1 MRGSLFRFL
10 SHLQTIKKEIIM
22 RTQIIQINKN
32 ENGKIQYLTE
42 VLPMIPTN
50 TILYKTLTG
59 LGATYGELKA
69 DRNSIIIEPN
79 VPVIVGK
86 CNDPKHKG
94 DNLFGVYEGVYTE
107 DVIKYL
113 EKSADKKTKILT
125 TPESFHKVKDA
136 FELMNMD
143 IYGTCFLLFDECHK
157 IVKDADYRSD
167 ITLPFDD
174 FFLFNEKALVSATPI
189 SFSDP
194 RFEMQKFQIIRI
206 EPAFEYK
213 LPVSLIHTNNVL
225 EQLKRT
231 LDKLDA
237 TDICLFVNST
247 DMIYSFIKQLDIENE
262 STVFCAKKSVEKLKN
277 KKFKHAFEQWSKSR
291 MKKYNF
297 FTSRFYNALDIE
309 LEIKPTV
316 IMISDVY
323 FSEYSMIDPHTDA
336 IQAIGR
342 FRNGVNRVCHIF
354 NTNPNL
360 PVRTEEEIGIYL
372 QVSKEV
378 YDKIKTFYDCATSE
392 EARKAYREAL
402 KVLPFNQMLNKD
414 GKENFFAI
422 DNYVDEAL
430 LKSSYNAQEK
440 LIASYRSN
448 RLFDLDV
455 ESAYFP
461 FGDFERLKKESKYA
475 SLKDKRKEVVRQLE
489 LLKGDDETEMIRNYK
504 EDLRKADSF
513 IYGAYE
519 EIGKEMIE
527 SLDYSVKRIKEAM
540 ILKQNREKTEGTEF
554 IQLIKNSFKVRQ
566 KYTKKYIKEE
576 LTRIYALTGVTPQKT
591 ITGQS
596 IKEFFYVKE
605 INTGGSRKFLLVE
618 SKI

>member
-1 MRGSLFRFL
+1 MC
-10 SHLQTIKKEIIM
+10 
-22 RTQIIQINKN
+22 
-32 ENGKIQYLTE
+32 
-42 VLPMIPTN
+42 V
-50 TILYKTLTG
+50 
-59 LGATYGELKA
+59 
-69 DRNSIIIEPN
+69 
-79 VPVIVGK
+79 
-86 CNDPKHKG
+86 
-94 DNLFGVYEGVYTE
+94 
-107 DVIKYL
+107 
-113 EKSADKKTKILT
+113 
-125 TPESFHKVKDA
+125 
-136 FELMNMD
+136 
-143 IYGTCFLLFDECHK
+143 
-157 IVKDADYRSD
+157 
-167 ITLPFDD
+167 
-174 FFLFNEKALVSATPI
+174 
-189 SFSDP
+189 
-194 RFEMQKFQIIRI
+194 
-206 EPAFEYK
+206 
-213 LPVSLIHTNNVL
+213 
-225 EQLKRT
+225 
-231 LDKLDA
+231 
-237 TDICLFVNST
+237 
-247 DMIYSFIKQLDIENE
+247 
-262 STVFCAKKSVEKLKN
+262 
-277 KKFKHAFEQWSKSR
+277 
-291 MKKYNF
+291 
-297 FTSRFYNALDIE
+297 
-309 LEIKPTV
+309 
-316 IMISDVY
+316 
-323 FSEYSMIDPHTDA
+323 
-336 IQAIGR
+336 
-342 FRNGVNRVCHIF
+342 IF

-372 QVSKEV
+372 QANKEV

-392 EARKAYREAL
+392 EARNAYHGIL

>member
-1 MRGSLFRFL
+1 M
-10 SHLQTIKKEIIM
+10 T
-22 RTQIIQINKN
+22 TQIIQINKN

-86 CNDPKHKG
+86 CNDPKHKE

-113 EKSADKKTKILT
+113 EKSADKRTKILT
-125 TPESFHKVKDA
+125 TPESFQKVKDA
-136 FELMNMD
+136 FELMDMD

-309 LEIKPTV
+309 LKIKPTV

-440 LIASYRSN
+440 LIASYRIN

-455 ESAYFP
+455 ESSYFP

-540 ILKQNREKTEGTEF
+540 ILKQYREKTEGTEF
-554 IQLIKNSFKVRQ
+554 IQLIKNSFKVGQ

-596 IKEFFYVKE
+596 IKEFFHVKE

>member
-1 MRGSLFRFL
+1 M
-10 SHLQTIKKEIIM
+10 T
-22 RTQIIQINKN
+22 TQIIQINKN

-50 TILYKTLTG
+50 TVLYKTLTG

-86 CNDPKHKG
+86 CNDPKHKE

-113 EKSADKKTKILT
+113 EKSADKRTKILT
-125 TPESFHKVKDA
+125 TPESFQKVKDA
-136 FELMNMD
+136 FELMDMD

-231 LDKLDA
+231 LDKLNA

-277 KKFKHAFEQWSKSR
+277 KKFKHAFEQWSKSK

-392 EARKAYREAL
+392 DARKAYREAL

-554 IQLIKNSFKVRQ
+554 IQLIKNSFKVGQ

-596 IKEFFYVKE
+596 IKEFFHVKE

>member
-1 MRGSLFRFL
+1 M
-10 SHLQTIKKEIIM
+10 T
-22 RTQIIQINKN
+22 TQIIQINKN

-79 VPVIVGK
+79 VPVFVGK
-86 CNDPKHKG
+86 CNDPKHKE

-113 EKSADKKTKILT
+113 EKSADKRTKILT
-125 TPESFHKVKDA
+125 TPESFQKVKDA
-136 FELMNMD
+136 FELMDMD

-277 KKFKHAFEQWSKSR
+277 KKFKHAFEQWSKSK

-309 LEIKPTV
+309 LKIKPTV

-475 SLKDKRKEVVRQLE
+475 SLKDKRKEIVRQLE

-540 ILKQNREKTEGTEF
+540 ILKQHREKTEGTEF
-554 IQLIKNSFKVRQ
+554 IQLIKNSFKVGQ

-596 IKEFFYVKE
+596 IKEFFHVKE

>member
-1 MRGSLFRFL
+1 M
-10 SHLQTIKKEIIM
+10 T
-22 RTQIIQINKN
+22 TQIIQINKN

-86 CNDPKHKG
+86 CNDPKHKE

-107 DVIKYL
+107 NVIKYL
-113 EKSADKKTKILT
+113 EKSADKRTKILT
-125 TPESFHKVKDA
+125 TPESFQKVKDA
-136 FELMNMD
+136 FELMDMD

-309 LEIKPTV
+309 LKIKPTV

-540 ILKQNREKTEGTEF
+540 ILKQHREKTEGTEF
-554 IQLIKNSFKVRQ
+554 IQLIKNSFKVGQ

-596 IKEFFYVKE
+596 IKEFFHVKE

>member
-1 MRGSLFRFL
+1 M
-10 SHLQTIKKEIIM
+10 T
-22 RTQIIQINKN
+22 TQIIQINKN

-50 TILYKTLTG
+50 TVLYKTLTG

-86 CNDPKHKG
+86 CNDPKHKE

-113 EKSADKKTKILT
+113 EKSADKRTKILT
-125 TPESFHKVKDA
+125 TPESFQKVKDA
-136 FELMNMD
+136 FELMDMD

-309 LEIKPTV
+309 LKIKPTV

-392 EARKAYREAL
+392 EARNAYREAL

-461 FGDFERLKKESKYA
+461 FGDFERLKKESKYT

-554 IQLIKNSFKVRQ
+554 IQLIKNSFKVGQ

-596 IKEFFYVKE
+596 IKEFFHVKE

>member
-1 MRGSLFRFL
+1 MN
-10 SHLQTIKKEIIM
+10 
-22 RTQIIQINKN
+22 TQIIQINKN

-42 VLPMIPTN
+42 VLPMIPAN

-136 FELMNMD
+136 FELMDMD

-194 RFEMQKFQIIRI
+194 RFESQKFQTIKI
-206 EPAFEYK
+206 EPTFEYK
-213 LPVSLIHTNNVL
+213 LPIKLIHTNNVL
-225 EQLKRT
+225 EQLKRE
-231 LDKLDA
+231 LDKLD
-237 TDICLFVNST
+237 TTICFFINST
-247 DMIYSFIKQLDIENE
+247 DMIHSFIKQLDIENE
-262 STVFCAKKSVEKLKN
+262 STVFCAKKSVEKLKS
-277 KKFKHAFEQWSKSR
+277 KKFKQAFEQWSKSQ

-342 FRNGVNRVCHIF
+342 FRNGVNSVYHIF

-360 PVRTEEEIGIYL
+360 PVRTKEEIDIYL

-378 YDKIKTFYDCATSE
+378 YNKIKTFYNCATSE
-392 EARKAYREAL
+392 EARNAYREAL
-402 KVLPFNQMLNKD
+402 KVLPFNKMLDKE
-414 GKENFFAI
+414 GRENFFAI

-430 LKSSYNAQEK
+430 LKSSYNEK
-440 LIASYRSN
+440 EELIASYKRN
-448 RLFDLDV
+448 PLFDLDV

-504 EDLRKADSF
+504 DELRKADPF
-513 IYGAYE
+513 IYEAYE

-540 ILKQNREKTEGTEF
+540 ILKQYREKTEGTEF
-554 IQLIKNSFKVRQ
+554 IQLIKNSFKVGQR
-566 KYTKKYIKEE
+566 YTKKYIKEE

-596 IKEFFYVKE
+596 IIEFFHVKE

>member
-1 MRGSLFRFL
+1 MN
-10 SHLQTIKKEIIM
+10 
-22 RTQIIQINKN
+22 TQIIQINKN

-42 VLPMIPTN
+42 VLPMIPAN

-94 DNLFGVYEGVYTE
+94 DSLFGVYEGVYTE

-136 FELMNMD
+136 FELMDMD

-167 ITLPFDD
+167 ITLPFND

-194 RFEMQKFQIIRI
+194 RFESQKFQTIKI
-206 EPAFEYK
+206 EPTFEYK
-213 LPVSLIHTNNVL
+213 LPIKLIHTNNVL
-225 EQLKRT
+225 EQLKRE
-231 LDKLDA
+231 LDKLD
-237 TDICLFVNST
+237 TTICFFINST
-247 DMIYSFIKQLDIENE
+247 DMIHSFIKQLDIENE
-262 STVFCAKKSVEKLKN
+262 STVFCAKKSVEKLKS
-277 KKFKHAFEQWSKSR
+277 KKFKQAFEQWSKSQ

-316 IMISDVY
+316 IMISEVY

-342 FRNGVNRVCHIF
+342 FRNGVNSIYHIF

-360 PVRTEEEIGIYL
+360 PVRTKEEVDIYL

-378 YDKIKTFYDCATSE
+378 YNKIKTFYNCATSE
-392 EARKAYREAL
+392 EARSAYREAL
-402 KVLPFNQMLNKD
+402 KVLPFNKMLDKE
-414 GKENFFAI
+414 GRENFFAI

-430 LKSSYNAQEK
+430 LKSSYNEK
-440 LIASYRSN
+440 EELIASYKRN
-448 RLFDLDV
+448 PLFDLDV

-461 FGDFERLKKESKYA
+461 FGDLERLKKESKYA
-475 SLKDKRKEVVRQLE
+475 SLKDKRKEVVHQLE

-504 EDLRKADSF
+504 NELRKADPF
-513 IYGAYE
+513 IYEAYE

-540 ILKQNREKTEGTEF
+540 ILKQYREKTEGTEF
-554 IQLIKNSFKVRQ
+554 IQLIKNSFTVGQR
-566 KYTKKYIKEE
+566 YTKKHIKEE

-596 IKEFFYVKE
+596 IIEFFHVKE

-618 SKI
+618 LKI

>member
-1 MRGSLFRFL
+1 M
-10 SHLQTIKKEIIM
+10 T
-22 RTQIIQINKN
+22 TQIIQINKN

-86 CNDPKHKG
+86 CNDPKHKE

-113 EKSADKKTKILT
+113 EKSADKRTKILT
-125 TPESFHKVKDA
+125 TPESFQKVKDA
-136 FELMNMD
+136 FELMDMD
-143 IYGTCFLLFDECHK
+143 IYSTCFLLFDECHK

-231 LDKLDA
+231 LDKLNA

-277 KKFKHAFEQWSKSR
+277 KKFKHAFEQWSKSK

-309 LEIKPTV
+309 LKIKPTV

-513 IYGAYE
+513 IYEAYE

-540 ILKQNREKTEGTEF
+540 ILKQHREKTEGTEF
-554 IQLIKNSFKVRQ
+554 IQLIKNSFKVGQ

>member
-1 MRGSLFRFL
+1 M
-10 SHLQTIKKEIIM
+10 T
-22 RTQIIQINKN
+22 TQIIQINKN

-86 CNDPKHKG
+86 CNDPKHKE

-113 EKSADKKTKILT
+113 EKSADKRTKILT
-125 TPESFHKVKDA
+125 TPESFQKVKDA
-136 FELMNMD
+136 FELMDMD

-309 LEIKPTV
+309 LKIKPTV

-461 FGDFERLKKESKYA
+461 FGDFERLKKESKYT

-554 IQLIKNSFKVRQ
+554 IQLIKNSFKVGQ

-596 IKEFFYVKE
+596 IKEFFHVKE

>member
-1 MRGSLFRFL
+1 MN
-10 SHLQTIKKEIIM
+10 
-22 RTQIIQINKN
+22 TQIIQINKN

-42 VLPMIPTN
+42 VLPMIPAN

-136 FELMNMD
+136 FELMDMD

-167 ITLPFDD
+167 ITLPFND

-194 RFEMQKFQIIRI
+194 RFESQKFQTIKI
-206 EPAFEYK
+206 EPTFEYK
-213 LPVSLIHTNNVL
+213 LPIKLIHTNNVL
-225 EQLKRT
+225 EQLKRE
-231 LDKLDA
+231 LDKLD
-237 TDICLFVNST
+237 TTICFFINST
-247 DMIYSFIKQLDIENE
+247 DMIHSFIKQLDIENE
-262 STVFCAKKSVEKLKN
+262 STVFCAKKSVEKLKS
-277 KKFKHAFEQWSKSR
+277 KKFKQAFEQWSKSQ

-342 FRNGVNRVCHIF
+342 FRNGVNSVYHIF

-360 PVRTEEEIGIYL
+360 PVRTKEEIDIYL

-378 YDKIKTFYDCATSE
+378 YNKIKTFYNCATSE
-392 EARKAYREAL
+392 EARSAYREAL
-402 KVLPFNQMLNKD
+402 KVLPFNKMLDKE
-414 GKENFFAI
+414 GRENFFAI

-430 LKSSYNAQEK
+430 LKSSYNEK
-440 LIASYRSN
+440 EELIASYKRN
-448 RLFDLDV
+448 PLFDLDV

-475 SLKDKRKEVVRQLE
+475 SLKDKRKEVVHQLE

-504 EDLRKADSF
+504 NELRQADPF
-513 IYGAYE
+513 IYEAYE

-540 ILKQNREKTEGTEF
+540 ILKQYREKTEGTEF
-554 IQLIKNSFKVRQ
+554 IQLIKNSFKVGQR
-566 KYTKKYIKEE
+566 YTKKHIKEE

-596 IKEFFYVKE
+596 IKEFFHVKE

>member
-1 MRGSLFRFL
+1 MN
-10 SHLQTIKKEIIM
+10 
-22 RTQIIQINKN
+22 TQIIQINKN

-42 VLPMIPTN
+42 VLPMIPAN

-69 DRNSIIIEPN
+69 NRNSIIIEPN

-113 EKSADKKTKILT
+113 EKLADKKTKILT

-136 FELMNMD
+136 FELMDMD

-167 ITLPFDD
+167 ITLPFND

-194 RFEMQKFQIIRI
+194 RFESQKFQTIKI
-206 EPAFEYK
+206 EPTFEYK
-213 LPVSLIHTNNVL
+213 LPIKLIHTNNVL
-225 EQLKRT
+225 EQLKRE
-231 LDKLDA
+231 LDKLD
-237 TDICLFVNST
+237 TTICFFINST
-247 DMIYSFIKQLDIENE
+247 DMIHSFIKQLDIENE
-262 STVFCAKKSVEKLKN
+262 STVFCAKKSVEKLKS
-277 KKFKHAFEQWSKSR
+277 KKFKQAFEQWSKSQ

-316 IMISDVY
+316 IMISEVY

-342 FRNGVNRVCHIF
+342 FRNGVNSIYHIF

-360 PVRTEEEIGIYL
+360 PVRTKEEVDIYL

-378 YDKIKTFYDCATSE
+378 YNKIKTFYDCATSE
-392 EARKAYREAL
+392 EARNAYREAL
-402 KVLPFNQMLNKD
+402 KVLPFNKMLDKE
-414 GKENFFAI
+414 GRENFFAI

-430 LKSSYNAQEK
+430 LKSSYNEK
-440 LIASYRSN
+440 EELIASYKRN
-448 RLFDLDV
+448 PLFDLDV

-475 SLKDKRKEVVRQLE
+475 SLKDKRKEVVHQLE

-504 EDLRKADSF
+504 NELRQADPF
-513 IYGAYE
+513 IYEAYK

-540 ILKQNREKTEGTEF
+540 ILKQYREKTEGTEF
-554 IQLIKNSFKVRQ
+554 IQLIKNSFKVGQR
-566 KYTKKYIKEE
+566 YTKKYIKEE

-596 IKEFFYVKE
+596 IKEFFHVKE

>member
-1 MRGSLFRFL
+1 M
-10 SHLQTIKKEIIM
+10 T
-22 RTQIIQINKN
+22 TQIIQINKN

-86 CNDPKHKG
+86 CNDPKHKE

-113 EKSADKKTKILT
+113 EKSADKRTKILT

-136 FELMNMD
+136 FELMDMD

-277 KKFKHAFEQWSKSR
+277 KKFKHAFEQWSKSK

-392 EARKAYREAL
+392 DARKAYREAL

-475 SLKDKRKEVVRQLE
+475 SLKDKRKEIVRQLE

-554 IQLIKNSFKVRQ
+554 IQLIKNSFKVGQR
-566 KYTKKYIKEE
+566 YTKKYIKEE

>member
-1 MRGSLFRFL
+1 MN
-10 SHLQTIKKEIIM
+10 
-22 RTQIIQINKN
+22 TQIIQINKN

-86 CNDPKHKG
+86 CNDPKHKE

-113 EKSADKKTKILT
+113 EKSADKRTKILT
-125 TPESFHKVKDA
+125 TPESFQKVKDA
-136 FELMNMD
+136 FELMDMD

-309 LEIKPTV
+309 LKIKPTV

-392 EARKAYREAL
+392 EARNAYREAL

-554 IQLIKNSFKVRQ
+554 IQLIKNSFKVGQ

-596 IKEFFYVKE
+596 IKEFFHVKE

>member
-1 MRGSLFRFL
+1 MN
-10 SHLQTIKKEIIM
+10 
-22 RTQIIQINKN
+22 TQIIQINKN

-86 CNDPKHKG
+86 CNDPKHKE

-113 EKSADKKTKILT
+113 EKSADKRTKILT
-125 TPESFHKVKDA
+125 TPESFQKVKDA
-136 FELMNMD
+136 FELMDMD

-231 LDKLDA
+231 LDKLNA

-309 LEIKPTV
+309 LKIKPTV

-392 EARKAYREAL
+392 EARNAYREAL

-461 FGDFERLKKESKYA
+461 FGDFERLKKESKYT

-540 ILKQNREKTEGTEF
+540 ILKQYREKTEGTEF
-554 IQLIKNSFKVRQ
+554 IQLIKNSFKVGQ

-596 IKEFFYVKE
+596 IKEFFHVKE

>member
-1 MRGSLFRFL
+1 M
-10 SHLQTIKKEIIM
+10 T
-22 RTQIIQINKN
+22 TQIIQINKN

-86 CNDPKHKG
+86 CNDPKHKE

-113 EKSADKKTKILT
+113 EKSADKRTKILT
-125 TPESFHKVKDA
+125 TPESFQKVKDA
-136 FELMNMD
+136 FELMDMD

-309 LEIKPTV
+309 LKIKPTV

-392 EARKAYREAL
+392 EARNAYREAL

-540 ILKQNREKTEGTEF
+540 ILKQYREKTEGTEF
-554 IQLIKNSFKVRQ
+554 IQLIKNSFKVGQ

>member
-1 MRGSLFRFL
+1 M
-10 SHLQTIKKEIIM
+10 T
-22 RTQIIQINKN
+22 TQIIQINKN

-86 CNDPKHKG
+86 CNDPKHKE

-113 EKSADKKTKILT
+113 EKSADKRTKILT
-125 TPESFHKVKDA
+125 TPESFQKVKDA
-136 FELMNMD
+136 FELMDMD

-309 LEIKPTV
+309 LKIKPTV

-540 ILKQNREKTEGTEF
+540 ILKQYREKTEGTEF
-554 IQLIKNSFKVRQ
+554 IQLIKNSFKVGQ

>member
-1 MRGSLFRFL
+1 
-10 SHLQTIKKEIIM
+10 
-22 RTQIIQINKN
+22 
-32 ENGKIQYLTE
+32 
-42 VLPMIPTN
+42 MIPTN

-86 CNDPKHKG
+86 CNDPKHKE

-113 EKSADKKTKILT
+113 EKSADKRTKILT
-125 TPESFHKVKDA
+125 TPESFQKVKDA
-136 FELMNMD
+136 FELMDMD

-309 LEIKPTV
+309 LKIKPTV

-392 EARKAYREAL
+392 EARNAYREAL

-554 IQLIKNSFKVRQ
+554 IQLIKNSFKVGQ

>member
-1 MRGSLFRFL
+1 M
-10 SHLQTIKKEIIM
+10 T
-22 RTQIIQINKN
+22 TQIIQINKN

-86 CNDPKHKG
+86 CNDPKHKE

-113 EKSADKKTKILT
+113 EKSADKRTKILT
-125 TPESFHKVKDA
+125 TPESFQKVKDA
-136 FELMNMD
+136 FELMDMD

-277 KKFKHAFEQWSKSR
+277 KKFKHAFEQWSKSK

-392 EARKAYREAL
+392 EARNAYHGIL

>member
-1 MRGSLFRFL
+1 MN
-10 SHLQTIKKEIIM
+10 
-22 RTQIIQINKN
+22 TQIIQINKN

-42 VLPMIPTN
+42 VLPMIPAN

-94 DNLFGVYEGVYTE
+94 DSLFGVYEGVYTE

-136 FELMNMD
+136 FELMDMD

-194 RFEMQKFQIIRI
+194 RFESQKFQTIKI
-206 EPAFEYK
+206 EPTFEYK
-213 LPVSLIHTNNVL
+213 LPIKLIHTNNVL
-225 EQLKRT
+225 EQLKRE
-231 LDKLDA
+231 LDKLD
-237 TDICLFVNST
+237 TTICFFINST
-247 DMIYSFIKQLDIENE
+247 DMIHSFIKQLDIENE
-262 STVFCAKKSVEKLKN
+262 STVFCAKKSVEKLKS
-277 KKFKHAFEQWSKSR
+277 KKFKQAFEQWSKSQ

-316 IMISDVY
+316 IMISEVY

-342 FRNGVNRVCHIF
+342 FRNGVNSIYHIF

-360 PVRTEEEIGIYL
+360 PVRTKEEVDIYL

-378 YDKIKTFYDCATSE
+378 YNKIKTFYDCATSE
-392 EARKAYREAL
+392 EARNAYREAL
-402 KVLPFNQMLNKD
+402 KVLPFNKMLDKE
-414 GKENFFAI
+414 GRENFFAI

-430 LKSSYNAQEK
+430 LKSSYNEK
-440 LIASYRSN
+440 EELIASYKRN
-448 RLFDLDV
+448 PLFDLDV

-475 SLKDKRKEVVRQLE
+475 SLKDKRKEVVHQLE

-504 EDLRKADSF
+504 NELRQADPF
-513 IYGAYE
+513 IYEAYE

-540 ILKQNREKTEGTEF
+540 ILKQYREKTEGTEF
-554 IQLIKNSFKVRQ
+554 IQLIKNSFTVGQR
-566 KYTKKYIKEE
+566 YTKKHIKEE

-596 IKEFFYVKE
+596 IIEFFHVKE

>member
-1 MRGSLFRFL
+1 M
-10 SHLQTIKKEIIM
+10 T
-22 RTQIIQINKN
+22 TQIIQINKN

-50 TILYKTLTG
+50 TVLYKTLTG

-86 CNDPKHKG
+86 CNDPKHKE

-113 EKSADKKTKILT
+113 EKSADKRTKILT
-125 TPESFHKVKDA
+125 TPESFQKVKDA
-136 FELMNMD
+136 FELMDMD

-237 TDICLFVNST
+237 TDICFFVNST

-309 LEIKPTV
+309 LKIKPTV

-392 EARKAYREAL
+392 EARNAYHGIL

-475 SLKDKRKEVVRQLE
+475 SLKDKRKEVVLQLE

-554 IQLIKNSFKVRQ
+554 IQLIKNSFKVGQ

-596 IKEFFYVKE
+596 IKEFFHVKE

>member
-1 MRGSLFRFL
+1 M
-10 SHLQTIKKEIIM
+10 T
-22 RTQIIQINKN
+22 TQIIQINKN

-86 CNDPKHKG
+86 CNDPKHKE

-113 EKSADKKTKILT
+113 EKSADKRTKILT
-125 TPESFHKVKDA
+125 TPESFQKVKDA
-136 FELMNMD
+136 FELMDMD
-143 IYGTCFLLFDECHK
+143 VYGTCFLLFDECHK

-309 LEIKPTV
+309 LKIKPTV

-513 IYGAYE
+513 IYEAYE

-540 ILKQNREKTEGTEF
+540 ILKQHREKTEGTEF
-554 IQLIKNSFKVRQ
+554 IQLIKNSFKVGQ

>member
-1 MRGSLFRFL
+1 
-10 SHLQTIKKEIIM
+10 
-22 RTQIIQINKN
+22 
-32 ENGKIQYLTE
+32 
-42 VLPMIPTN
+42 MIPTN

-86 CNDPKHKG
+86 CNDPKHKE

-113 EKSADKKTKILT
+113 EKSADKRTKILT
-125 TPESFHKVKDA
+125 TPESFQKVKDA
-136 FELMNMD
+136 FELMDMD

-309 LEIKPTV
+309 LKIKPTV

-461 FGDFERLKKESKYA
+461 FGDFERLKKESKYT

-540 ILKQNREKTEGTEF
+540 ILKQYREKTEGTEF
-554 IQLIKNSFKVRQ
+554 IQLIKNSFKVGQ

-596 IKEFFYVKE
+596 IKEFFHVKE

>member
-1 MRGSLFRFL
+1 M
-10 SHLQTIKKEIIM
+10 T
-22 RTQIIQINKN
+22 TQIIQINKN

-86 CNDPKHKG
+86 CNDPKHKE

-113 EKSADKKTKILT
+113 EKSADKRTKILT
-125 TPESFHKVKDA
+125 TPESFQKVKDA
-136 FELMNMD
+136 FELMDMD
-143 IYGTCFLLFDECHK
+143 IYGICFLLFDECHK

-309 LEIKPTV
+309 LKIKPTV

-372 QVSKEV
+372 QANKEV

-392 EARKAYREAL
+392 EARNAYHGIL

-461 FGDFERLKKESKYA
+461 FGDFERLKKESKYT

-540 ILKQNREKTEGTEF
+540 ILKQYREKTEGTEF
-554 IQLIKNSFKVRQ
+554 IQLIKNSFKVGQ

-596 IKEFFYVKE
+596 IKEFFHVKE

>member
-1 MRGSLFRFL
+1 MN
-10 SHLQTIKKEIIM
+10 
-22 RTQIIQINKN
+22 TQIIQINKN

-86 CNDPKHKG
+86 CNDPKHKE

-113 EKSADKKTKILT
+113 EKSADKRTKILT
-125 TPESFHKVKDA
+125 TPESFQKVKDA
-136 FELMNMD
+136 FELMDMD

-309 LEIKPTV
+309 LKIKPTV

-461 FGDFERLKKESKYA
+461 FGDFERLKKESKYT

-540 ILKQNREKTEGTEF
+540 ILKQHREKTEGTEF
-554 IQLIKNSFKVRQ
+554 IQLIKNSFKVGQ

-596 IKEFFYVKE
+596 IKEFFHVKE

>member
-1 MRGSLFRFL
+1 M
-10 SHLQTIKKEIIM
+10 T
-22 RTQIIQINKN
+22 TQIIQINKN

-86 CNDPKHKG
+86 CNDPKHKEN
-94 DNLFGVYEGVYTE
+94 NLFGVYEGVYTE

-113 EKSADKKTKILT
+113 EKSADKRIKILT
-125 TPESFHKVKDA
+125 TPESFQKVKDA
-136 FELMNMD
+136 FELMDMD

-309 LEIKPTV
+309 LKIKPTV

-540 ILKQNREKTEGTEF
+540 ILKQHREKTEGTEF
-554 IQLIKNSFKVRQ
+554 IQLIKNSFKVGQ

-596 IKEFFYVKE
+596 IKEFFHVKE

>member
-1 MRGSLFRFL
+1 M
-10 SHLQTIKKEIIM
+10 T
-22 RTQIIQINKN
+22 TQIIQINKN

-59 LGATYGELKA
+59 LGATYGELKT

-86 CNDPKHKG
+86 CNDPKHKE

-113 EKSADKKTKILT
+113 EKSADKRTKILT
-125 TPESFHKVKDA
+125 TPESFQKVKDA
-136 FELMNMD
+136 FELMDMD

-231 LDKLDA
+231 LDKLNA

-277 KKFKHAFEQWSKSR
+277 KKFKHAFEQWSKSK

-513 IYGAYE
+513 IYEAYE

-554 IQLIKNSFKVRQ
+554 IQLIKNSFKVGQ

-605 INTGGSRKFLLVE
+605 INTGGSRTFLLVE

>member
-1 MRGSLFRFL
+1 M
-10 SHLQTIKKEIIM
+10 T
-22 RTQIIQINKN
+22 TQIIQINKN

-59 LGATYGELKA
+59 LGTTYGELKA

-86 CNDPKHKG
+86 CNDPKHKE

-113 EKSADKKTKILT
+113 EKSADKRTKILT
-125 TPESFHKVKDA
+125 TPESFQKVKDA
-136 FELMNMD
+136 FELMDMD

-277 KKFKHAFEQWSKSR
+277 KKFKHAFEQWSKSK

-309 LEIKPTV
+309 LKIKPTV

-392 EARKAYREAL
+392 EARNAYHGIL

-513 IYGAYE
+513 IYEAYE

-540 ILKQNREKTEGTEF
+540 ILKQHREKTEGTEF
-554 IQLIKNSFKVRQ
+554 IQLIKNSFKVGQ

>member
-1 MRGSLFRFL
+1 M
-10 SHLQTIKKEIIM
+10 T
-22 RTQIIQINKN
+22 TQIIQINKN

-86 CNDPKHKG
+86 CNDPKHKE

-113 EKSADKKTKILT
+113 EKSADKRTKILT
-125 TPESFHKVKDA
+125 TPESFQKVKDA
-136 FELMNMD
+136 FELMDMD

-277 KKFKHAFEQWSKSR
+277 KKFKHAFEQWSKSK

-309 LEIKPTV
+309 LKIKPTV

-372 QVSKEV
+372 QANKEV

-392 EARKAYREAL
+392 EARNAYHGIL

-527 SLDYSVKRIKEAM
+527 SLDYAVKRIKEAM

>member
-1 MRGSLFRFL
+1 M
-10 SHLQTIKKEIIM
+10 T
-22 RTQIIQINKN
+22 TQIIQINKN

-59 LGATYGELKA
+59 LGATYGELKT

-86 CNDPKHKG
+86 CNDPKHKE

-113 EKSADKKTKILT
+113 EKSADKRTKILT
-125 TPESFHKVKDA
+125 TPESFQKVKDA
-136 FELMNMD
+136 FELVDMD

-231 LDKLDA
+231 LDKLNA

-277 KKFKHAFEQWSKSR
+277 KKFKHAFEQWSKSK

-372 QVSKEV
+372 QANKEV

-392 EARKAYREAL
+392 EARNAYHGIL

-513 IYGAYE
+513 IYEAYE

-554 IQLIKNSFKVRQ
+554 IQLIKNSFKVGQ

>member
-1 MRGSLFRFL
+1 
-10 SHLQTIKKEIIM
+10 
-22 RTQIIQINKN
+22 
-32 ENGKIQYLTE
+32 
-42 VLPMIPTN
+42 MIPTN

-59 LGATYGELKA
+59 LGATYGELKT

-86 CNDPKHKG
+86 CNDPKHKE

-113 EKSADKKTKILT
+113 EKSADKRTKILT
-125 TPESFHKVKDA
+125 TPESFQKVKDA
-136 FELMNMD
+136 FELMDMD

-231 LDKLDA
+231 LDKLNA

-277 KKFKHAFEQWSKSR
+277 KKFKHAFEQWSKSK

-316 IMISDVY
+316 IMILDVY

-372 QVSKEV
+372 QANKEV

-392 EARKAYREAL
+392 EARNAYHGIL

-513 IYGAYE
+513 IYEAYE

-554 IQLIKNSFKVRQ
+554 IQLIKNSFKVGQ

>member
-1 MRGSLFRFL
+1 M
-10 SHLQTIKKEIIM
+10 T
-22 RTQIIQINKN
+22 TQIIQINKN

-59 LGATYGELKA
+59 LGATYGELKT

-86 CNDPKHKG
+86 CNDPKHKEN
-94 DNLFGVYEGVYTE
+94 NLFGVYEGVYTE

-113 EKSADKKTKILT
+113 EKSADKRIKILT
-125 TPESFHKVKDA
+125 TPESFQKVKDA
-136 FELMNMD
+136 FELMDMD

-309 LEIKPTV
+309 LKIKPTV

-392 EARKAYREAL
+392 DARKAYREAL

-461 FGDFERLKKESKYA
+461 FGDFERLKKESKYT

-513 IYGAYE
+513 IYEAYE

-540 ILKQNREKTEGTEF
+540 ILKQHREKTEGTEF
-554 IQLIKNSFKVRQ
+554 IQLIKNSFKVGQ

-596 IKEFFYVKE
+596 IKEFFHVKE

>member
-1 MRGSLFRFL
+1 M
-10 SHLQTIKKEIIM
+10 T
-22 RTQIIQINKN
+22 TQIIQINKN

-86 CNDPKHKG
+86 CNDPKHKE

-113 EKSADKKTKILT
+113 EKSADKRTKILT
-125 TPESFHKVKDA
+125 TPESFQKVKDA
-136 FELMNMD
+136 FELMDMD

-309 LEIKPTV
+309 LKIKPTV

-513 IYGAYE
+513 IYEAYE

-540 ILKQNREKTEGTEF
+540 ILKQHREKTEGTEF
-554 IQLIKNSFKVRQ
+554 IQLIKNSFKVGQ

>member
-1 MRGSLFRFL
+1 MN
-10 SHLQTIKKEIIM
+10 
-22 RTQIIQINKN
+22 TQIIQINKN

-86 CNDPKHKG
+86 CNDPKHKE

-113 EKSADKKTKILT
+113 EKSADKRTKILT
-125 TPESFHKVKDA
+125 TPESFQKVKDA
-136 FELMNMD
+136 FELMDMD

-309 LEIKPTV
+309 LKIKPTV

-392 EARKAYREAL
+392 EARNAYREAL

-461 FGDFERLKKESKYA
+461 FGDFERLKKESKYT

-540 ILKQNREKTEGTEF
+540 ILKQHREKTEGTEF
-554 IQLIKNSFKVRQ
+554 IQLIKNSFKVGQ

-596 IKEFFYVKE
+596 IKEFFHVKE

>member
-1 MRGSLFRFL
+1 MN
-10 SHLQTIKKEIIM
+10 
-22 RTQIIQINKN
+22 TQIIQINKN

-86 CNDPKHKG
+86 CNDPKHKE

-113 EKSADKKTKILT
+113 EKSADKRTKILT
-125 TPESFHKVKDA
+125 TPESFQKVKDA
-136 FELMNMD
+136 FELMDMD

-309 LEIKPTV
+309 LKIKPTV

-392 EARKAYREAL
+392 EARNAYREAL

-461 FGDFERLKKESKYA
+461 IGDFERLKKESKYT

-540 ILKQNREKTEGTEF
+540 ILKQYREKTEGTEF
-554 IQLIKNSFKVRQ
+554 IQLIKNSFKVGQ

-596 IKEFFYVKE
+596 IKEFFHVKE

>member
-1 MRGSLFRFL
+1 M
-10 SHLQTIKKEIIM
+10 T
-22 RTQIIQINKN
+22 TQIIQINKN

-86 CNDPKHKG
+86 CNDPKHKE

-113 EKSADKKTKILT
+113 EKSADKRTKILT
-125 TPESFHKVKDA
+125 TPESFQKVKDA
-136 FELMNMD
+136 FELMDMD

-277 KKFKHAFEQWSKSR
+277 KKFKHAFEQWSKSK

-392 EARKAYREAL
+392 EARNAYHGIL

-422 DNYVDEAL
+422 DIYVDEAL

>member
-1 MRGSLFRFL
+1 M
-10 SHLQTIKKEIIM
+10 T
-22 RTQIIQINKN
+22 TQIIQINKN

-86 CNDPKHKG
+86 CNDPKHKE
-94 DNLFGVYEGVYTE
+94 DNLFGVYEGIYTE

-113 EKSADKKTKILT
+113 EKSADKRTKILT
-125 TPESFHKVKDA
+125 TPESFQKVKDA
-136 FELMNMD
+136 FELMDMD

-277 KKFKHAFEQWSKSR
+277 KKFKHAFEQWSKSE

-309 LEIKPTV
+309 LKIKPTV

-513 IYGAYE
+513 IYEAYE

-554 IQLIKNSFKVRQ
+554 IQLIKNSFKVGQ

>member
-1 MRGSLFRFL
+1 M
-10 SHLQTIKKEIIM
+10 T
-22 RTQIIQINKN
+22 TQIIQINKN

-50 TILYKTLTG
+50 TVLYKTLTG

-86 CNDPKHKG
+86 CNDPKHKE

-113 EKSADKKTKILT
+113 EKSADKRTKILT
-125 TPESFHKVKDA
+125 TPESFQKVKDA
-136 FELMNMD
+136 FELMDMD

-309 LEIKPTV
+309 LKIKPTV

-392 EARKAYREAL
+392 DARKAYREAL

-461 FGDFERLKKESKYA
+461 FGDFERLKKESKYT

-554 IQLIKNSFKVRQ
+554 IQLIKNSFKVGQ

-596 IKEFFYVKE
+596 IKEFFHVKE